1 MTASDQA
8 DTLNNANAADAAAQ
22 TTRDSNPASGAAD
35 QAAGK
40 SDANALSALETQLAA
55 AKKEAADNYD
65 RYVRLA
71 ADMENLRRRTVRE
84 KEELRQFAAGRVLE
98 DLLPV
103 LDNLALGLTAA
114 KAPNA
119 DLKGLIGGIS
129 MVQDQLKNALSGHG
143 LKEINPA
150 GQTFDPNLHESIAS
164 QPSAEVPEG
173 AVVQVVR
180 TGYSLNG
187 RLLRP
192 ASVVVSGGAA
202 KGEATN

>member
-8 DTLNNANAADAAAQ
+8 DSLNK
-22 TTRDSNPASGAAD
+22 TPSTSPTSP
-35 QAAGK
+35 QAAPPEAPAGATTAQ
-40 SDANALSALETQLAA
+40 DVEIVDEQLAA
-55 AKKEAADNYD
+55 LATAKKEAADAHD
-65 RYVRLA
+65 RYLRLA

-84 KEELRQFAAGRVLE
+84 KDELRQFAAGRVLE

-103 LDNLALGLTAA
+103 LDNLGLGIAAA

-119 DLKGLIGGIS
+119 DLKGLVGGIG
-129 MVQDQLKNALSGHG
+129 MVQDQLKNVLSQHG

-150 GQTFDPNLHESIAS
+150 GQKFDPNQHESIAA
-164 QPSAEVPEG
+164 QPSADVAEG
-173 AVVQVVR
+173 NVLQVVR

-192 ASVVVSGGAA
+192 ASVVVSNGAA
-202 KGEATN
+202 KQENPVI

>member
-8 DTLNNANAADAAAQ
+8 DSLNKTPSTPPVSPQTEQPAPPEAAPAQ
-22 TTRDSNPASGAAD
+22 DVEVVD
-35 QAAGK
+35 
-40 SDANALSALETQLAA
+40 EQLISA
-55 AKKEAADNYD
+55 AKKEAADAHD
-65 RYVRLA
+65 RYLRLA

-84 KEELRQFAAGRVLE
+84 KDELRQFAAGRVLE

-103 LDNLALGLTAA
+103 LDNLGLGIAAA

-119 DLKGLIGGIS
+119 DLKGLVGGIG
-129 MVQDQLKNALSGHG
+129 MVQDQLKNVLSQHG

-150 GQTFDPNLHESIAS
+150 GQKFDPNQHESIAA
-164 QPSAEVPEG
+164 QPSADVADG
-173 AVVQVVR
+173 NVLQVVR

-192 ASVVVSGGAA
+192 ASVVVSSGAA
-202 KGEATN
+202 KQDQPPVI